1 MTTAAARWSAPF
13 ARILNDSMLVVGAAV
28 LVVLLATGTPDIVA
42 VIAVVVFL
50 GGYTT
55 LGRIIVTRAG
65 NTLGWIFLGIGICFG
80 IALTA
85 GTYVDAS
92 YDTPYVPSLPGTDVA
107 GWLTGLFAAGALLIP
122 MLFLLYPTGRPLTPR
137 WRWVGW
143 VWVVGATFSTVWTMF
158 RPADDIYG
166 EAERFTTPNP
176 FGVPW
181 LEPLAQ
187 VFLVVGVGCAL
198 VAAFAALASLVVRYR
213 RASEVERQQIRWLM
227 LVGLAALILFLL
239 MPFAGE
245 GSSDWLWIPLV
256 LVLTLGLPAATA
268 LAIFRYRLY
277 DVDLVISKTIVYAGL
292 AVFIGAA
299 YVAIVV
305 GIGALFGGDGSNEA
319 LRIAATAGV
328 ALAFQPVRERLQRF
342 ANRLVYGKRA
352 TPYEVMAEFGHR
364 IAGVLSAEDV
374 LPDMAE
380 AAARG
385 VGGTAARV
393 TVSLPHVRERSVD
406 WPEGAEVVAPTVSL
420 PVLHAGRRIG
430 EVAVVKTPGDP
441 LRPAERA
448 LLEDLAEHAGLALH
462 NVRLTTEL
470 ETKAEELSVQAG
482 ELRASRG
489 RLVTARDAQRRRLER
504 ELREGVGAEL
514 GGIRDEIQTDARLVI
529 DDPRTVET
537 SLDALGARA
546 NAALDELR
554 DVARGVFP
562 SVLADRGLPDALEA
576 LVRKMG
582 GRANLVIDPRADRRF
597 EPSVEN
603 AVYFCCVQAL
613 QNAERHAPGS
623 AVEVRLETV
632 EGGVRFLISDD
643 GPGFDPSS
651 ADAGEGMQIMNDRV
665 AALAGELSIE
675 TARGR
680 GTTVTGYIPAQATVV
695 TSV

>member
-1 MTTAAARWSAPF
+1 MTTAAARWSVLL
-13 ARILNDSMLVVGAAV
+13 ARILNLSMVVLGAAV
-28 LVVLLATGTPDIVA
+28 LVVLLVTGTPDITA
-42 VIAVVVFL
+42 AIAVVVFL

-65 NTLGWIFLGIGICFG
+65 NALGWIFLGIGICFG
-80 IALTA
+80 IALIA

-92 YDTPYVPSLPGTDVA
+92 YDTPYVASLPGTDVA

-143 VWVVGATFSTVWTMF
+143 VWVVGAAFSTIWTMF

-166 EAERFTTPNP
+166 EADRFTTPNP

-181 LEPLAQ
+181 LEPFEQ

-198 VAAFAALASLVVRYR
+198 AATFAALASLVLRYR
-213 RASEVERQQIRWLM
+213 RSSEVERQQIRWLM
-227 LVGLAALILFLL
+227 LVGLAALVLFLL
-239 MPFAGE
+239 MPFAE
-245 GSSDWLWIPLV
+245 SSDWLWISLV

-277 DVDLVISKTIVYAGL
+277 DVDVVISKTIVYVGL

-305 GIGALFGGDGSNEA
+305 GIGALFGGDGSNRV

-328 ALAFQPVRERLQRF
+328 ALVFQPVRERLQRF

-393 TVSLPHVRERSVD
+393 TVSLPDGRERSVD
-406 WPEGAEVVAPTVSL
+406 WPEGAEVVAPTVAL
-420 PVLHAGRRIG
+420 PVLHAGQRIG
-430 EVAVVKTPGDP
+430 EVAVVKPPSEP
-441 LRPAERA
+441 LRPAERT

-462 NVRLTTEL
+462 NVRLTAEL
-470 ETKAEELSVQAG
+470 ETKAEELTVQAG

-504 ELREGVGAEL
+504 ELRQGVGAEL
-514 GGIRDEIQTDARLVI
+514 GDIGAEIETDARLVL
-529 DDPRTVET
+529 DDPRTVEA

-546 NAALDELR
+546 NGALDGLR

-562 SVLADRGLPDALEA
+562 SVLADRGLPAALEA
-576 LVRKMG
+576 LVRKVG
-582 GRANLVIDPRADRRF
+582 DRATLVVTSDADHRF

-603 AVYFCCVQAL
+603 AVYFCCVQAV

-623 AVEVRLETV
+623 AVRVRLETV
-632 EGGVRFLISDD
+632 EDGVRFVISDD
-643 GPGFDPSS
+643 GPGFDPST
-651 ADAGEGMQIMNDRV
+651 ADSGEGMQIMNDRV
-665 AALAGELSIE
+665 AALAGELSVE

-680 GTTVTGYIPAQATVV
+680 GTTVSGHIPVRAMEAA
-695 TSV
+695 SA

>member
-1 MTTAAARWSAPF
+1 MTTAAARWSVLL
-13 ARILNDSMLVVGAAV
+13 ARILNLGMVVLGAAV
-28 LVVLLATGTPDIVA
+28 LVVLLVTRTPDITTA
-42 VIAVVVFL
+42 IAVVVFL

-65 NTLGWIFLGIGICFG
+65 NALGWIFLGIGTCFG
-80 IALTA
+80 IALIA

-92 YDTPYVPSLPGTDVA
+92 YDTPYVASLPGTDVA

-122 MLFLLYPTGRPLTPR
+122 MLFLLYPTGRPLTHR
-137 WRWVGW
+137 WRWVGQ
-143 VWVVGATFSTVWTMF
+143 VWVVGAAFATVWTMF
-158 RPADDIYG
+158 RPAEDIYG
-166 EAERFTTPNP
+166 ESGRFTTPNP
-176 FGVPW
+176 FGIPW
-181 LEPLAQ
+181 LEPFDQ
-187 VFLVVGVGCAL
+187 VFLVLGVGCAL
-198 VAAFAALASLVVRYR
+198 AATFAALASLVVRYR

-227 LVGLAALILFLL
+227 LVGLAALLLFLL

-245 GSSDWLWIPLV
+245 QSDWLWIPLV

-268 LAIFRYRLY
+268 LAIFRSRLY

-299 YVAIVV
+299 YVGIVV
-305 GIGALFGGDGSNEA
+305 GIGALLGGAGSSDV

-342 ANRLVYGKRA
+342 ANRLVYGRRA

-364 IAGVLSAEDV
+364 MSGVLSAEDV
-374 LPDMAE
+374 LPQMAE

-393 TVSLPHVRERSVD
+393 TVLLPDARERSAD
-406 WPEGAEVVAPTVSL
+406 WPDKPEVGAPTLAL

-430 EVAVVKTPGDP
+430 EVAVVKPPSDP

-462 NVRLTTEL
+462 NVRLTAEL
-470 ETKAEELSVQAG
+470 ETKADELAVQAD

-489 RLVTARDAQRRRLER
+489 RLVMARDAQRRRLER

-514 GGIRDEIQTDARLVI
+514 GGIRDEIGSDARAVV
-529 DDPRTVET
+529 DDPRTVEA
-537 SLDALGARA
+537 SLEALGSRA

-562 SVLADRGLPDALEA
+562 SILADRGLAAALEA
-576 LVRKMG
+576 LVRKTEG
-582 GRANLVIDPRADRRF
+582 PASLVVDPRVGDRL
-597 EPSVEN
+597 EPAIEN

-623 AVEVRLETV
+623 AVEIRIEPTEDGIRFVVR
-632 EGGVRFLISDD
+632 DD
-643 GPGFDPSS
+643 GPGFAP
-651 ADAGEGMQIMNDRV
+651 ATIDAGEGMQIMTDRI
-665 AALAGELSIE
+665 AALHGELRVDSSP
-675 TARGR
+675 GR
-680 GTTVTGYIPAQATVV
+680 GTTITGRLPALARSEVR
-695 TSV
+695 S